1 MSIPILTTK
10 LYIPRPRPDGIPRV
24 HLIERLNA
32 GQHRK
37 LTLVSAAAGFG
48 KTTLIS
54 EWIAGGQRPAAWLS
68 LDEADSDP
76 TRFLTYLVA
85 ALQTLGQSGAGE
97 TASKLGEEAMALLQS
112 PQPPSAESILTM
124 LINEIAALPSPTTL
138 VLDDYHVIDAT
149 AVDDA
154 LIFLIEHLPPQMH
167 LVLTSREDPP
177 LPLARYRAR
186 GQLTELRANDLRFTP
201 DEAADFFNQAM
212 GLSLS
217 TEEVVALEARTEGWI
232 AGLQLAALSIQGR
245 EDTAAFVQAFA
256 GSHSFILDYLVEE
269 VLQRQPD
276 PLRNFLL
283 QTSILGRLCGSLCAA
298 VTVQEDG
305 HELLAALERGNL
317 FVIPL
322 DDQRQWYRYH
332 HLFADVLKTYL
343 LEEQPDLAPILHL
356 RASAWYE
363 RNDLPEDAIG
373 HALAAQAFERAADLI
388 ELIWP
393 AMDGGFRADPWLAWA
408 RDLPDDLVRARP
420 VLCVAYAWA
429 LLNGGDVQ
437 AAESRLRDAERRL
450 DGDPDDDGRQDAP
463 AGEMTVV
470 DQEQYD
476 TLPASIATARAYI
489 AQTVGDLP
497 GSVVH
502 AQRALDLLPE
512 DDYVRRGP
520 AAALL
525 GLAYWQRGDLE
536 AAYRALADAMT
547 GFQMAGSIAFAISG
561 TYGLADI
568 RIAQGRLHAAV
579 HIYEQA
585 LQLVAEQGGTMV
597 RGTADLYFG
606 LSELRREQGDAQAA
620 SQYLQRS
627 EALGEQ
633 AALADWPYRLRLTQ
647 AKIRESQGD
656 LDSAIDL
663 LDEAERLYYP
673 TPVPNLRPVA
683 ALRARVWIKQG
694 RLVEA
699 LDWVRE
705 QGLSVD
711 NDLSYLREFEH
722 ITLAS
727 VLIVQYRNTGADR
740 TINDALGLLARLL
753 TAAEAGDRTGSV
765 IEILVTQALAHQE
778 QGDTPRALDSLER
791 ALTLAEPEGYVRV
804 FVDEGQP
811 MADLLRAAAK
821 EGIAPAYV
829 RHLRAAFGET
839 VETASIRE
847 PVAQPLVEP
856 LSEREL
862 EVLRL
867 LRSDL
872 NGPEIARELTISL
885 NTLRTHT
892 KNIYS
897 KLDVTSRRAAVR
909 RAEELDLV

>member
-10 LYIPRPRPDGIPRV
+10 LYIPRPRPDGIPRT
-24 HLIERLNA
+24 HLIERLNV

-54 EWIAGGQRPAAWLS
+54 EWIATGQRPAAWLS
-68 LDEADSDP
+68 LDETDSDS

-85 ALQTLGQSGAGE
+85 ALQTLEQSGAGE
-97 TASKLGEEAMALLQS
+97 TALTLGEEAMALLQS
-112 PQPPSAESILTM
+112 PQPPSTESILTT
-124 LINEIAALPSPTTL
+124 LINEIAALPAPFTL

-154 LIFLIEHLPPQMH
+154 LIFLIEHLPPQIH
-167 LVLTSREDPP
+167 LVLASREDPP

-212 GLSLS
+212 GLTLS
-217 TEEVVALEARTEGWI
+217 TDEIVALEARTEGWI
-232 AGLQLAALSIQGR
+232 AGLQLAALSMQGR
-245 EDTAAFVQAFA
+245 EDTVAFVQAFA
-256 GSHSFILDYLVEE
+256 GSHRFILDYLVEE

-276 PLRNFLL
+276 HLRNFLV
-283 QTSILGRLCGSLCAA
+283 QTSILGRLCGPLCAA
-298 VTVQEDG
+298 VTSQEDG
-305 HELLAALERGNL
+305 QGLLPALEHGNL

-322 DDQRQWYRYH
+322 DDRRQWYRYH
-332 HLFADVLKTYL
+332 HLFADVLKTHL

-363 RNDLPEDAIG
+363 RNDLPEDAID

-393 AMDGGFRADPWLAWA
+393 AMDGAFRSKPWLAWA
-408 RDLPDDLVRARP
+408 RVLPDELVRTRP

-429 LLNGGDVQ
+429 LLNDGEVE
-437 AAESRLRDAERRL
+437 AAESWLRDAERWL
-450 DGDPDDDGRQDAP
+450 DSDTDEGEQPDTQV
-463 AGEMTVV
+463 AGMIVADH
-470 DQEQYD
+470 DQFD

-502 AQRALDLLPE
+502 AQRALALLPE

-520 AAALL
+520 AASLL

-536 AAYRALADAMT
+536 AAHRALADAMT

-579 HIYEQA
+579 STYEQA
-585 LQLVAEQGGTMV
+585 LQVVAEQGGAMV

-606 LSELRREQGDAQAA
+606 LSELRYEQGDAEAA
-620 SQYLQRS
+620 SRYLQRS

-633 AALADWPYRLRLTQ
+633 AALADRPYRLRLAQ
-647 AKIRESQGD
+647 AKRKESQGD
-656 LDSAIDL
+656 LDGALAL

-694 RLVEA
+694 RLTEA
-699 LDWVRE
+699 LDRACE

-711 NDLSYLREFEH
+711 DDLSYLREFEY
-722 ITLAS
+722 ITLAR
-727 VLIVQYRNTGADR
+727 VLVAQDQDAKMDKAIDR
-740 TINDALGLLARLL
+740 ALGLLARLL
-753 TAAEAGDRTGSV
+753 KAAEAGDRAGSV
-765 IEILVTQALAHQE
+765 IEILVLQALAYQE
-778 QGDTPRALDSLER
+778 QGDTGLALGALER
-791 ALTLAEPEGYVRV
+791 ALALAEPEDYVRV
-804 FVDEGQP
+804 FVDEGAP

-829 RHLRAAFGET
+829 R
-839 VETASIRE
+839 
-847 PVAQPLVEP
+847 
-856 LSEREL
+856 
-862 EVLRL
+862 
-867 LRSDL
+867 
-872 NGPEIARELTISL
+872 
-885 NTLRTHT
+885 
-892 KNIYS
+892 
-897 KLDVTSRRAAVR
+897 
-909 RAEELDLV
+909 